1 MKNIL
6 KYIGFLFFTLNLLIS
21 CSCDGCDDHHE
32 TSSKKK
38 STVMVNP
45 NAPTLTAPSNNNSCE
60 VGKKVNANRSE
71 VTFSWAATANTKS
84 YTLSYTNAT
93 TNVTSN
99 KTLLSTSTTAI
110 LNRGTVYSWRV
121 TAHNIIPIKTAT
133 SGSRTFYLSAEA
145 KVNNVPLAAVLKTP
159 SSNLGLTSFTWE
171 GNDSDVGDILSYT
184 VYLDKLDGKQT
195 PKSALTN
202 LSSKTASETLD
213 AGSTY
218 FWRVK
223 TTDQNKNSSFSLIS
237 TFIAN

>member
-1 MKNIL
+1 
-6 KYIGFLFFTLNLLIS
+6 
-21 CSCDGCDDHHE
+21 
-32 TSSKKK
+32 
-38 STVMVNP
+38 MVNP

>member
-93 TNVTSN
+93 TNVTNN

>member
-93 TNVTSN
+93 TNVTNN

-171 GNDSDVGDILSYT
+171 GSDPDAGDILSYT